1 MNKETINTLFY
12 GCPAGLGNR
21 YEELVKLSTFAVKN
35 DLNIKYYWNNAAKSK
50 YKNLFKAQ
58 NIIIETIEQL
68 ESWPTKNFESSR
80 YWREYISSRSI
91 GYNNQVKLDLT
102 PINARDQYIGI
113 HIRGTDRIVDSHIR
127 HPGFQ
132 TLKDL
137 DESILNTKNYLLENK
152 CSLPLAIFSEDSSL
166 KNRLINE
173 LHMFEI
179 MDLPVLENI
188 DCEYQDLYNLSKS
201 ERIIM
206 CSKFSTFALT
216 AAALGNTKV
225 VNFFSDNKP
234 LIRNWD
240 LEYLHFP
247 KKSINRESSLIFL
260 DKYSNDIERLKV
272 GNSNISSYEV
282 SEVSL
287 NNSELLISFNTT
299 QYIGVEENIKLH
311 NKNIKV
317 QMFNMSLF
325 LNIFK
330 EAMRI
335 LKNEKNRKNK
345 LTNLLKENLK
355 TFKIF
360 KTKTFLFKSKAS
372 YLKKPHFIFINT
384 EQLPKRLNLIFNPS
398 TTKGVL
404 LTFNNIH
411 EEKEILN
418 EVIELLTPKDFQ
430 YYLNNENSGY
440 LSISG

>member
-179 MDLPVLENI
+179 MDLPVV
-188 DCEYQDLYNLSKS
+188 
-201 ERIIM
+201 R
-206 CSKFSTFALT
+206 
-216 AAALGNTKV
+216 
-225 VNFFSDNKP
+225 
-234 LIRNWD
+234 
-240 LEYLHFP
+240 
-247 KKSINRESSLIFL
+247 
-260 DKYSNDIERLKV
+260 KY
-272 GNSNISSYEV
+272 
-282 SEVSL
+282 
-287 NNSELLISFNTT
+287 
-299 QYIGVEENIKLH
+299 
-311 NKNIKV
+311 
-317 QMFNMSLF
+317 
-325 LNIFK
+325 
-330 EAMRI
+330 
-335 LKNEKNRKNK
+335 
-345 LTNLLKENLK
+345 
-355 TFKIF
+355 
-360 KTKTFLFKSKAS
+360 
-372 YLKKPHFIFINT
+372 
-384 EQLPKRLNLIFNPS
+384 
-398 TTKGVL
+398 
-404 LTFNNIH
+404 
-411 EEKEILN
+411 
-418 EVIELLTPKDFQ
+418 
-430 YYLNNENSGY
+430 
-440 LSISG
+440 

>member
-1 MNKETINTLFY
+1 
-12 GCPAGLGNR
+12 
-21 YEELVKLSTFAVKN
+21 
-35 DLNIKYYWNNAAKSK
+35 
-50 YKNLFKAQ
+50 
-58 NIIIETIEQL
+58 
-68 ESWPTKNFESSR
+68 
-80 YWREYISSRSI
+80 
-91 GYNNQVKLDLT
+91 
-102 PINARDQYIGI
+102 
-113 HIRGTDRIVDSHIR
+113 
-127 HPGFQ
+127 
-132 TLKDL
+132 
-137 DESILNTKNYLLENK
+137 
-152 CSLPLAIFSEDSSL
+152 
-166 KNRLINE
+166 
-173 LHMFEI
+173 
-179 MDLPVLENI
+179 
-188 DCEYQDLYNLSKS
+188 
-201 ERIIM
+201 M

-240 LEYLHFP
+240 LEYLDFP
-247 KKSINRESSLIFL
+247 KKIINRDSSLIFL

-360 KTKTFLFKSKAS
+360 KTKTFLFKSTAS
-372 YLKKPHFIFINT
+372 YCKKPHFIYIDT
-384 EQLPKRLNLIFNPS
+384 ELLPKRLNLIFNPS
-398 TTKGVL
+398 TTKGAIIN
-404 LTFNNIH
+404 FNNID
-411 EEKEILN
+411 EEKEVLD
-418 EVIELLTPKDFQ
+418 EVIQLLRPKEFR
-430 YYLNNENSGY
+430 YYVNNKNSGY